1 MNGNYLRPQ
10 QSKTILIKPQIYLVE
25 MENRSKID
33 NYLSKM
39 NCVKKHTKSK
49 NKTKKKTKKPKQTK
63 NQTNKQT
70 KKQIKKTQRF
80 LVRHAYF

>member
-10 QSKTILIKPQIYLVE
+10 QSKTILIKPQIYFVE

-49 NKTKKKTKKPKQTK
+49 NKTKKKQKKTKQTK

-70 KKQIKKTQRF
+70 KKQTNKQKRTTTHIF
-80 LVRHAYF
+80 

>member
-1 MNGNYLRPQ
+1 
-10 QSKTILIKPQIYLVE
+10 LIKPQIYLVE

-49 NKTKKKTKKPKQTK
+49 NKTKKKTKKNKTNKKPNK
-63 NQTNKQT
+63 QTNKKT
-70 KKQIKKTQRF
+70 NKKTTKVSGTTCIF
-80 LVRHAYF
+80 LT

>member
-70 KKQIKKTQRF
+70 KKPQRF